1 MSFFSW
7 LKSGWFEP
15 PTKEHFVK
23 LTIHFEDLDGNNY
36 TANSPWIRDSGIRCS
51 AEEWCSMDITKHK
64 IISFQPKEGEKIYF
78 PLSAIKKYWF
88 TINEERTFWTD
99 LEREGKMFKIEFSNN
114 DLEELEKISL
124 NKYNQ
129 EENQNE

>member
-15 PTKEHFVK
+15 PTKEHFIK
-23 LTIHFEDLDGNNY
+23 LTIHFEDLDGNSY
-36 TANSPWIRDSGIRCS
+36 TANSPWIRESGIRCS
-51 AEEWCSMDITKHK
+51 AEAWCSKDIAEHK
-64 IISFQPKEGEKIYF
+64 IISFQLKEGEKIHF

-88 TINEERTFWTD
+88 TIDEERTFWTD

-124 NKYNQ
+124 KKYYQ
-129 EENQNE
+129 EKN

>member
-23 LTIHFEDLDGNNY
+23 LTIHFEDFDGNSY
-36 TANSPWIRDSGIRCS
+36 TANSPWIRESGIRCS
-51 AEEWCSMDITKHK
+51 AGEWCSSDIAERK
-64 IISFQPKEGEKIYF
+64 IIAFQPKEGEKIYF

-99 LEREGKMFKIEFSNN
+99 LEREGKMFKVEFSNN

-124 NKYNQ
+124 KKYNQ

>member
-1 MSFFSW
+1 MSFLSW
-7 LKSGWFEP
+7 LKSGWFEL

-23 LTIHFEDLDGNNY
+23 LTIHFEDLDGNSY
-36 TANSPWIRDSGIRCS
+36 TANSPWIRESGIRCS
-51 AEEWCSMDITKHK
+51 AEEWCSMDIIEHK
-64 IISFQPKEGEKIYF
+64 IISFQPKEGEKICF
-78 PLSAIKKYWF
+78 PLSSIKKYWF
-88 TINEERTFWTD
+88 TVCEEKSFYTNV
-99 LEREGKMFKIEFSNN
+99 EQEGKMFKIEFSDD